1 MKQRPYRQEDHISPD
16 ERLEGQSA
24 GDKNQT
30 QRNQK
35 ETAYPYVMADN
46 LIKKVCGFEKI
57 RILHFLEK
65 PRNGIRGEM
74 KTMTLYV
81 GDETYSKND
90 FRQDVQRTGGR
101 LLTTRGQ

>member
-1 MKQRPYRQEDHISPD
+1 
-16 ERLEGQSA
+16 
-24 GDKNQT
+24 
-30 QRNQK
+30 
-35 ETAYPYVMADN
+35 MADD
-46 LIKKVCGFEKI
+46 LIKKVCGFEEI
-57 RILHFLEK
+57 RIPHFLEK

-90 FRQDVQRTGGR
+90 FRQDVQRTDGR